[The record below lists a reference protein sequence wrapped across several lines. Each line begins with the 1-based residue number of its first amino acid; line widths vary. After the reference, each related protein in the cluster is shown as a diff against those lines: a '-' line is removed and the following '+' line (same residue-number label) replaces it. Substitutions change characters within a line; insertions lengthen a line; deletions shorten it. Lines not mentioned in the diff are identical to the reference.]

1 MLRFRPLRWPQ
12 DRDALAR
19 LDVSLATDVV
29 YAVERRGPLDFALVE
44 RRVDPPLTKRYAVDW
59 NALAA
64 APHVTVAEQDGAVV
78 GVAAVT
84 WQAWNRRA
92 ELSHLYV
99 DAMARGR
106 GVGAGLL
113 RAAETAARG
122 LGARCLWVET
132 QQVNASAI
140 RFYLRRGFTC
150 CGWDAALYEDEREV
164 AVFFVLPLT

>member
-1 MLRFRPLRWPQ
+1 MLRLRPLTWPQ

-19 LDVSLATDVV
+19 LDVSFATAVV
-29 YAVERRGPLDFALVE
+29 DAVERRGPLELALVE

-59 NALAA
+59 DAVAA
-64 APHVTVAEQDGAVV
+64 APHVTVAERDGMVV

-99 DAMARGR
+99 DAAARGR

-113 RAAETAARG
+113 RAAEAAARSM
-122 LGARCLWVET
+122 GARRLWVET
-132 QQVNASAI
+132 QQVNAPAI
-140 RFYLRRGFTC
+140 RFYLREGFTC

-164 AVFFVLPLT
+164 AVFFVAPTT